1 MSHALVNSFDQVW
14 PPFAL
19 IAGLLMMGR
28 VAATD
33 GLFESV
39 GARLARIPGGGV
51 VMFAA
56 LMALV
61 AIVTAVLNLDTSVVF
76 LTPVLIHAARERG
89 VKENAFL
96 YGAIFMSN
104 GASLLLPGSNLT
116 NILVLTTSHVRSHVF
131 AGQMFLP
138 WIASIV
144 VITLVLS
151 IWCWKDLRWRPTGS
165 VTTPPLRWGLG
176 IVGIGLAVVL
186 VLTLSS
192 PALPILVAGVVLI
205 GAQVLI
211 TRRLTGN
218 EARRSLNART
228 LLILMSVA
236 LAFGVVAR
244 LWHGPAHLM
253 STLGPWASAGI
264 GAGLANVV
272 NNLPAAVLL
281 SSRPLH
287 HPLTL
292 LIGLDL
298 GPNVFIIGALSSM
311 LWLRIARSEGA
322 HPSIRTFTT
331 IGVVVTSCSMVVA
344 LVTLQLVAP
353 RAF

>member
-1 MSHALVNSFDQVW
+1 MSHALANSFDQVW

-28 VAATD
+28 VAASD

-131 AGQMFLP
+131 AGQMLLP
-138 WIASIV
+138 WFASIV

-151 IWCWKDLRWRPTGS
+151 IWCWKDLRSRLTGS
-165 VTTPPLRWGLG
+165 VTTPPFRWGLG

-211 TRRLTGN
+211 ARRLTGN

-281 SSRPLH
+281 SSQPLH

-311 LWLRIARSEGA
+311 LWLRIARREGA

>member
-28 VAATD
+28 VAASD

-39 GARLARIPGGGV
+39 GAQLARIPGGGV

-151 IWCWKDLRWRPTGS
+151 IWCWKDLRSRPTGS
-165 VTTPPLRWGLG
+165 VATAPLHWGLG

-192 PALPILVAGVVLI
+192 PALPILVAGVMLI

-211 TRRLTGN
+211 ARRLTGN

-253 STLGPWASAGI
+253 STLGPWAAAGI

-281 SSRPLH
+281 SSQPLH

-311 LWLRIARSEGA
+311 LWLRIAHREGA